1 MKTESNNF
9 RMLKNDEDA
18 DARMLSFFGISG
30 VLSVVA
36 IAVFVLSPPANIGV
50 AEGQL
55 APNFASQAYDN
66 SWSSFELYDHIDQ
79 TWVEGEEGQ
88 WVFLLFIDTD
98 CPYCFESGDEHTD
111 MHNGYAN
118 SVKFLTVVT
127 ELQISGHESSKAEIV
142 DYKEKNDNSGCKSER
157 ANCNQRPGDVHNW
170 PYIDDLDRSIAED
183 YNLPGTPFYLLL
195 SPDGIVQWNSGQHS
209 NQGDPLSD
217 PFGALQHHVGASA

>member
-1 MKTESNNF
+1 MKTESNNY

-66 SWSSFELYDHIDQ
+66 SWTSFELYDHIDQ

-98 CPYCFESGDEHTD
+98 CPYCFESGD
-111 MHNGYAN
+111 
-118 SVKFLTVVT
+118 
-127 ELQISGHESSKAEIV
+127 
-142 DYKEKNDNSGCKSER
+142 
-157 ANCNQRPGDVHNW
+157 
-170 PYIDDLDRSIAED
+170 
-183 YNLPGTPFYLLL
+183 
-195 SPDGIVQWNSGQHS
+195 
-209 NQGDPLSD
+209 
-217 PFGALQHHVGASA
+217 